1 MNKEAILQEQVMYA
15 ERNTLRLQALTE
27 QYHQLMNEFNVESI
41 KYEEKQ
47 EQDEEKKEIMAYEMN
62 KLRCAQSVAKHLEY
76 ATHDEPAI
84 TIDTLNNIL
93 ADIEPDENGTIIL
106 TLPKSVALIRESTYA
121 ASIELPD
128 NCKNIIFIEPSIKV
142 PSGET
147 EEGESLSNLFKYS
160 TVENIDILG
169 FDLTSF
175 NPDYALSVFYDT
187 FSKCPNLKSIKMK
200 GNVTKALIQPH
211 GAIDNS
217 TFIIDDELKTD
228 MEDKI
233 SDDDNVELIVEDG
246 ADGVPTIANYKI
258 MTE

>member
-160 TVENIDILG
+160 TL
-169 FDLTSF
+169 SF
-175 NPDYALSVFYDT
+175 VCSSKSTNPKFHLLFLPKLRIYTAFLDT
-187 FSKCPNLKSIKMK
+187 FPKFHQLFLSKLRI
-200 GNVTKALIQPH
+200 
-211 GAIDNS
+211 
-217 TFIIDDELKTD
+217 F
-228 MEDKI
+228 
-233 SDDDNVELIVEDG
+233 
-246 ADGVPTIANYKI
+246 
-258 MTE
+258 